1 MFRRPPKYHHYWP
14 AVAQMPP
21 LKHSIINKSELIE
34 WMKKTFQ
41 IDDHL
46 ANAVFSSAKQA
57 RYIIQHD
64 GRWQGDPM
72 AGYQFWKNG
81 GKASEKTTKVK
92 QSHEEMMK
100 IAEYKTMLNAVFALM
115 DQKQRNLTPTEV
127 KEVIG
132 TLWPN
137 DPLCAARR
145 RLALRLYNNYM
156 NLSSDTAP
164 GAKITPKEYEK
175 EEHFNQLREELARHP
190 YEEIDPEEAVLTPEE
205 ERAQTLEAAKAR
217 FKYLKESYGM

>member
-1 MFRRPPKYHHYWP
+1 
-14 AVAQMPP
+14 MPP

-41 IDDHL
+41 IDDQL

-81 GKASEKTTKVK
+81 GKASEKTTKLK

-100 IAEYKTMLNAVFALM
+100 IAEYKTMLDAIVPIM
-115 DQKQRNLTPTEV
+115 DQKQRNLTEAEA
-127 KEVIG
+127 KEVIA

-137 DPLCAARR
+137 DPLSAARR
-145 RLALRLYNNYM
+145 RLALRLYRNFQSIYS
-156 NLSSDTAP
+156 LSDKGEVIALGSED
-164 GAKITPKEYEK
+164 K
-175 EEHFNQLREELARHP
+175 EEYFEQLTQELSRHP
-190 YEEIDPEEAVLTPEE
+190 YEEIDSEEPVLTPEE
-205 ERAQTLEAAKAR
+205 ERAQTLAVAIAQFNRVK
-217 FKYLKESYGM
+217 KSLGL

>member
-14 AVAQMPP
+14 TVAQMPP

-34 WMKKTFQ
+34 WMKKTFE
-41 IDDHL
+41 IDDQL

-81 GKASEKTTKVK
+81 GKASEKTIKLK
-92 QSHEEMMK
+92 QSHDEMMK
-100 IAEYKTMLNAVFALM
+100 IAEYKTMLDAVIPVM
-115 DQKQRNLTPTEV
+115 DQKQRNLTEAEA
-127 KEVIG
+127 KDVIG

-137 DPLCAARR
+137 DPLSAARR
-145 RLALRLYNNYM
+145 RLALRLYRNFQSICS
-156 NLSSDTAP
+156 LSDQGERIAP
-164 GAKITPKEYEK
+164 GSEDKDEY
-175 EEHFNQLREELARHP
+175 FQQLTNELADHP
-190 YEEIDPEEAVLTPEE
+190 YQEPALTPEE
-205 ERAQTLEAAKAR
+205 ERAQSLEEAKKHFFA
-217 FKYLKESYGM
+217 LKAKLGM

>member
-21 LKHSIINKSELIE
+21 LKHSIINKSDLIE
-34 WMKKTFQ
+34 WMKKTFE
-41 IDDHL
+41 IDDQL

-81 GKASEKTTKVK
+81 GKASEKTIKLK
-92 QSHEEMMK
+92 QSHDEMMK
-100 IAEYKTMLNAVFALM
+100 IAEYKTMLDAVIPVM
-115 DQKQRNLTPTEV
+115 DQKQRNLTEAEA
-127 KEVIG
+127 KDVIG

-137 DPLCAARR
+137 DPLSAARR
-145 RLALRLYNNYM
+145 RLALRLYRNYQSICS
-156 NLSSDTAP
+156 LSDQ
-164 GAKITPKEYEK
+164 GERITPGSEDK
-175 EEHFNQLREELARHP
+175 EEYFQQLTNELADHP
-190 YEEIDPEEAVLTPEE
+190 YQEPVLTPEE
-205 ERAQTLEAAKAR
+205 ERAQTLEEAKKHFFA
-217 FKYLKESYGM
+217 LKAKLGM

>member
-81 GKASEKTTKVK
+81 GKASEKTTKLK
-92 QSHEEMMK
+92 QSHEEMLK
-100 IAEYKTMLNAVFALM
+100 IAEYKTMLDAIVPIM
-115 DQKQRNLTPTEV
+115 DQKQRNLTEAEA
-127 KEVIG
+127 KEVIA

-137 DPLCAARR
+137 DPLSAARR
-145 RLALRLYNNYM
+145 RLALRLYRNFQSIYS
-156 NLSSDTAP
+156 LSDKGEVIALGSED
-164 GAKITPKEYEK
+164 K
-175 EEHFNQLREELARHP
+175 EEYFNQLTEELARHP
-190 YEEIDPEEAVLTPEE
+190 YHESDPEEPLLTPEE

>member
-41 IDDHL
+41 IDDQL

-81 GKASEKTTKVK
+81 GKASEKTTKLK

-100 IAEYKTMLNAVFALM
+100 IAEYNTMLHAIVPVM
-115 DQKQRNLTPTEV
+115 DQKQRNLTEAEA
-127 KEVIG
+127 KEIID

-137 DPLCAARR
+137 DPLSAARR
-145 RLALRLYNNYM
+145 RLALRLYRNFQSIYS
-156 NLSSDTAP
+156 LSDQGEVIAAGSDD
-164 GAKITPKEYEK
+164 K
-175 EEHFNQLREELARHP
+175 EEYFNQLSEELARHP
-190 YEEIDPEEAVLTPEE
+190 YNEAAPEEPVLTPQEE
-205 ERAQTLEAAKAR
+205 QAQIIEEAKKHFFALKAKLA
-217 FKYLKESYGM
+217 M